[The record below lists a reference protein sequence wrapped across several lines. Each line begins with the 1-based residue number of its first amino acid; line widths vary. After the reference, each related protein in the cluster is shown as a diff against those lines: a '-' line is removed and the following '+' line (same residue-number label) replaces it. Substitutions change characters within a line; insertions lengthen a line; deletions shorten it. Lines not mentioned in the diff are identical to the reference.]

1 VKPRLYLETTIP
13 SYLVARRSRD
23 IVLAGQQEAT
33 SRWWEHCRHDYHL
46 RISQF
51 VESEAARGD
60 PAMAAARRA
69 KLEGISRLPVTAEA
83 LALADEL
90 IAAGLIPANARVD
103 AAHIGVAAIH
113 RLEYLLTWN
122 CRHIGNPDKLWQI
135 ERLCA
140 RLGYECP
147 RICTPDD
154 LLER

>member
-1 VKPRLYLETTIP
+1 
-13 SYLVARRSRD
+13 
-23 IVLAGQQEAT
+23 
-33 SRWWEHCRHDYHL
+33 
-46 RISQF
+46 
-51 VESEAARGD
+51 
-60 PAMAAARRA
+60 MAAARRA